1 MSGGG
6 TSTTSGGTSV
16 ISASCPWLVQ
26 AVRTIFD
33 TPNHFPQVS
42 ALARNLASFLSL
54 RIWLLGNAVA
64 HVQQAAFDLVGD
76 FGLAIQKVAEQRQV
90 VSERK
95 RHRFGAGASCD
106 GYA

>member
-1 MSGGG
+1 M
-6 TSTTSGGTSV
+6 

-26 AVRTIFD
+26 AVRTI
-33 TPNHFPQVS
+33 V
-42 ALARNLASFLSL
+42 ARQCARIEETTVQCLVEGRAIARARKVLASY
-54 RIWLLGNAVA
+54 
-64 HVQQAAFDLVGD
+64 VQQAAFDLVGD
-76 FGLAIQKVAEQRQV
+76 FVLAIQKMAEQRQV